1 LYTLSIIFNNKH
13 SNILILCNTE
23 VTLHLKKTNKGERIL
38 WARFAN
44 QHVEN
49 TILEEDVELLKLM
62 AHPMRLKLINELS
75 KHKTLN
81 VTQMTEILN
90 IPQSTVSQHLSK
102 MRGKVLRGNR
112 QGLEIYYS
120 IENQKAEEI
129 MGLLGPIQ

>member
-1 LYTLSIIFNNKH
+1 MT
-13 SNILILCNTE
+13 
-23 VTLHLKKTNKGERIL
+23 
-38 WARFAN
+38 RFAN
-44 QHVEN
+44 QH
-49 TILEEDVELLKLM
+49 VELLKLM

-112 QGLEIYYS
+112 QGLKIYYS

>member
-1 LYTLSIIFNNKH
+1 MT
-13 SNILILCNTE
+13 
-23 VTLHLKKTNKGERIL
+23 
-38 WARFAN
+38 RFAN

-129 MGLLGPIQ
+129 MELLGPIQ

>member
-1 LYTLSIIFNNKH
+1 MDTLTK
-13 SNILILCNTE
+13 
-23 VTLHLKKTNKGERIL
+23 
-38 WARFAN
+38 FAN

>member
-1 LYTLSIIFNNKH
+1 MTS
-13 SNILILCNTE
+13 
-23 VTLHLKKTNKGERIL
+23 
-38 WARFAN
+38 FAN

-49 TILEEDVELLKLM
+49 TILEEDVELLKVM
-62 AHPMRLKLINELS
+62 AHPMRLKLISELS

-102 MRGKVLRGNR
+102 MKGKVIRGNR

-120 IENQKAEEI
+120 IENQKSQRNYGVI
-129 MGLLGPIQ
+129 RTVTIKY

>member
-1 LYTLSIIFNNKH
+1 M
-13 SNILILCNTE
+13 
-23 VTLHLKKTNKGERIL
+23 
-38 WARFAN
+38 ARFAN
-44 QHVEN
+44 QRVEN

>member
-1 LYTLSIIFNNKH
+1 MT
-13 SNILILCNTE
+13 
-23 VTLHLKKTNKGERIL
+23 
-38 WARFAN
+38 RFAN

-129 MGLLGPIQ
+129 MGLLGP

>member
-1 LYTLSIIFNNKH
+1 MTK
-13 SNILILCNTE
+13 
-23 VTLHLKKTNKGERIL
+23 
-38 WARFAN
+38 FAN

-120 IENQKAEEI
+120 IENQKAEDI

>member
-1 LYTLSIIFNNKH
+1 MTS
-13 SNILILCNTE
+13 
-23 VTLHLKKTNKGERIL
+23 
-38 WARFAN
+38 FAN

-49 TILEEDVELLKLM
+49 TILEEDVELLKVM
-62 AHPMRLKLINELS
+62 AHPMRLKLISELS

-102 MRGKVLRGNR
+102 MKGKVIRGNR

-120 IENQKAEEI
+120 IENQKAKEI
-129 MGLLGPIQ
+129 MGLL

>member
-1 LYTLSIIFNNKH
+1 MTK
-13 SNILILCNTE
+13 
-23 VTLHLKKTNKGERIL
+23 
-38 WARFAN
+38 FAN

-81 VTQMTEILN
+81 VTQMTEFLN

>member
-1 LYTLSIIFNNKH
+1 MT
-13 SNILILCNTE
+13 
-23 VTLHLKKTNKGERIL
+23 
-38 WARFAN
+38 RFVN
-44 QHVEN
+44 YNVEN
-49 TILEEDVELLKLM
+49 TILEEDVELLKVM
-62 AHPMRLKLINELS
+62 AHPMRLKLISELS

-102 MRGKVLRGNR
+102 MRGKVLKGNR

-120 IENQKAEEI
+120 IKNPKAEEI

>member
-1 LYTLSIIFNNKH
+1 
-13 SNILILCNTE
+13 
-23 VTLHLKKTNKGERIL
+23 
-38 WARFAN
+38 
-44 QHVEN
+44 
-49 TILEEDVELLKLM
+49 M
-62 AHPMRLKLINELS
+62 INELS

>member
-1 LYTLSIIFNNKH
+1 MT
-13 SNILILCNTE
+13 
-23 VTLHLKKTNKGERIL
+23 
-38 WARFAN
+38 RFAN
-44 QHVEN
+44 QHVGN

>member
-1 LYTLSIIFNNKH
+1 MT
-13 SNILILCNTE
+13 
-23 VTLHLKKTNKGERIL
+23 
-38 WARFAN
+38 RFAN

>member
-1 LYTLSIIFNNKH
+1 MT
-13 SNILILCNTE
+13 
-23 VTLHLKKTNKGERIL
+23 
-38 WARFAN
+38 RFVN
-44 QHVEN
+44 HNVEN
-49 TILEEDVELLKLM
+49 TILEEDVELLKVM
-62 AHPMRLKLINELS
+62 AHPMRLKLISELS

-102 MRGKVLRGNR
+102 MRGKVLKGNR

-120 IENQKAEEI
+120 IKNPKAEEI

>member
-1 LYTLSIIFNNKH
+1 MT
-13 SNILILCNTE
+13 
-23 VTLHLKKTNKGERIL
+23 
-38 WARFAN
+38 RFVN
-44 QHVEN
+44 HNVEN
-49 TILEEDVELLKLM
+49 TILEEDVELLKVM
-62 AHPMRLKLINELS
+62 AHPMRLKLISELS

-102 MRGKVLRGNR
+102 MRGKILKGNR

-120 IENQKAEEI
+120 IKNPKAEEI

>member
-1 LYTLSIIFNNKH
+1 MT
-13 SNILILCNTE
+13 
-23 VTLHLKKTNKGERIL
+23 
-38 WARFAN
+38 RFAN

-81 VTQMTEILN
+81 VTQMTEILK

>member
-1 LYTLSIIFNNKH
+1 MT
-13 SNILILCNTE
+13 
-23 VTLHLKKTNKGERIL
+23 
-38 WARFAN
+38 RFAN

-75 KHKTLN
+75 KHKALN

>member
-1 LYTLSIIFNNKH
+1 MT
-13 SNILILCNTE
+13 
-23 VTLHLKKTNKGERIL
+23 
-38 WARFAN
+38 RFAN

-120 IENQKAEEI
+120 IENQK
-129 MGLLGPIQ
+129 LKKLWDY

>member
-1 LYTLSIIFNNKH
+1 MT
-13 SNILILCNTE
+13 
-23 VTLHLKKTNKGERIL
+23 
-38 WARFAN
+38 RFAN

-129 MGLLGPIQ
+129 MGLLGSIQ